1 MPTGIEYQQRIA
13 AYNSLQLL
21 QLWQEIQTGLTP
33 GWDPG
38 KAFEYLVI
46 RAFELEGAAVTYLFL
61 VRLGGGTVV
70 EQIDGA
76 VSVYSGGLSC
86 LVECKDQE
94 GNLAIDPVAK
104 LRNQLLRRPLG
115 VVGLVFSST
124 GVTESMLI
132 LAQYSANQA
141 ILLWNSSDLT
151 YALSHQR
158 MHVGL
163 TQKYRYSTVWNV
175 DYPIT
180 TSRLET

>member
-1 MPTGIEYQQRIA
+1 MPTEIDYQQRIA
-13 AYNSLQLL
+13 AYTRPQLL
-21 QLWQEIQTGLTP
+21 QLWQDIQTSITP

-46 RAFELEGAAVTYLFL
+46 RAFELEGAVVTYPFS
-61 VRLGGGTVV
+61 VRLGGTVV

-76 VSVYSGGLSC
+76 VYSDGLSC

-94 GNLAIDPVAK
+94 SNLAIDPVAK

-115 VVGLVFSST
+115 LVGLVFSST
-124 GVTESMLI
+124 DFTESMLI

-151 YALSHQR
+151 YVLSRQR
-158 MHVGL
+158 MRVGL
-163 TQKYRYSTVWNV
+163 IEKYRYCVERGLPHYNLNIG
-175 DYPIT
+175 D
-180 TSRLET
+180 LA